1 MKSLFKK
8 EKLQIAVIAVASGIG
23 SEFKIYPFTGDSFRI
38 GLGVS
43 VFLLFLL
50 FMRHIP
56 YMWTGLFTG
65 IVSVLFQGG
74 EWMIQTKSWSVA
86 DALQHNLPA
95 GIYYVVYAYGMMHIL
110 KRTDKLHPLLLGSF
124 VAIVD
129 FASNE
134 AELLL
139 RGLFIGAD
147 AFYLL
152 EWFNLLAIAFV
163 RSFFVIG
170 LYSSISVSQMRA
182 LHAEQEKRMEQMLNV
197 GSGLY
202 GETFYLK
209 KSMEEIERITADSFT
224 LYRQLS
230 GSSESGYGKQALGIA
245 QRIHEVKKD
254 SQRILAGL
262 SKLYDSEMAVN
273 MEIEELLHHVVKGN
287 GKYGEMLGKTITF
300 RVDMQ
305 ARFVT
310 AHYVPLLTAL
320 NNLTANAVEAI
331 VREGMIAIRVY
342 ETGEELAFEVQ
353 DNGKGILE
361 HDRAIVFEPGY
372 TTKFNEAGVAATGIG
387 LSHVRDIAR
396 TLGGR
401 VEIEQR
407 EGSGTTFV
415 MRLAKTAIV

>member
-1 MKSLFKK
+1 MKNLFKK
-8 EKLQIAVIAVASGIG
+8 EKLQIAVIAVAAGIG

-65 IVSVLFQGG
+65 IVSVIFQGA
-74 EWMIQTKSWSVA
+74 EWMLQTESLSVT
-86 DALQHNLPA
+86 DALRHNLPA
-95 GIYYVVYAYGMMHIL
+95 GIYYVVYAYGMLHIL

-139 RGLFIGAD
+139 RGLFIGAE

-182 LHAEQEKRMEQMLNV
+182 LHAEQEKRMEQMLHI

-209 KSMEEIERITADSFT
+209 KSMEEIERITADSFA

-230 GSSESGYGKQALGIA
+230 GANERAFGRQALGIA

-287 GKYGEMLGKTITF
+287 EAYGQMLGKTISF
-300 RVDMQ
+300 RADIQ
-305 ARFVT
+305 TRFVT

-320 NNLTANAVEAI
+320 NNLAANAVEAI
-331 VREGMIAIRVY
+331 EREGKVAIS
-342 ETGEELAFEVQ
+342 
-353 DNGKGILE
+353 
-361 HDRAIVFEPGY
+361 VFESGESFVFMVRDTGRGIPEQDRDIIFEAGY
-372 TTKFNEAGVAATGIG
+372 TTKFNEDGIAATGIG
-387 LSHVRDIAR
+387 LSHVRAIAGA
-396 TLGGR
+396 LGGQVGMER
-401 VEIEQR
+401 Q
-407 EGSGTTFV
+407 EGGGTTFV
-415 MRLAKTAIV
+415 MRLAKAAIL